1 MCKVQGLRHV
11 SQATYKT
18 IKLDNDIQASSIKKN
33 WPHWSFVGQ
42 PENMNSKV
50 SNKTTRASLGSKGNE
65 KVKTAKGKH
74 PKSCS
79 NIQETKPIGFTFIS
93 IIIIIS

>member
-1 MCKVQGLRHV
+1 MCKAQGLRLE

-18 IKLDNDIQASSIKKN
+18 NKLDKDIQANSYQKN

-42 PENMNSKV
+42 PENTSSKV
-50 SNKTTRASLGSKGNE
+50 SNRTTRASLGSKENE
-65 KVKTAKGKH
+65 KVKTAKGKY

-79 NIQETKPIGFTFIS
+79 NNQETKPIGFTFIS